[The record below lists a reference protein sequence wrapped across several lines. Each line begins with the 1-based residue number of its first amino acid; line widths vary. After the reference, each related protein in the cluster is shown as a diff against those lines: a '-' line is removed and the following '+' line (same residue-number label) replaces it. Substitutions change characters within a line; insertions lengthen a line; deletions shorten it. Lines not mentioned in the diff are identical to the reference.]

1 MTLKQFD
8 SLYLTLQSLVE
19 QDKILANEVQELTVK
34 LAQLENK
41 TVVVTSLDQDI
52 EKLKVDVAAL
62 IDERRA

>member
-19 QDKILANEVQELTVK
+19 QDTRLANEVQELTVK

>member
-19 QDKILANEVQELTVK
+19 QDKRLANEVQELTVK

>member
-19 QDKILANEVQELTVK
+19 QDTRLANEVQEITVK